1 MAQQTS
7 VSWLIEFIQDH
18 CIRIDEKVIE
28 KAKQMEKEQIINAD
42 LNGSTRTALGSGF
55 TLSERRVKE
64 LAHEYYNETYNK

>member
-28 KAKQMEKEQIINAD
+28 QAKAMEKQQIMDAYW
-42 LNGSTRTALGSGF
+42 NGTIDISKEDALAEAEDFYNS
-55 TLSERRVKE
+55 
-64 LAHEYYNETYNK
+64 YYNI